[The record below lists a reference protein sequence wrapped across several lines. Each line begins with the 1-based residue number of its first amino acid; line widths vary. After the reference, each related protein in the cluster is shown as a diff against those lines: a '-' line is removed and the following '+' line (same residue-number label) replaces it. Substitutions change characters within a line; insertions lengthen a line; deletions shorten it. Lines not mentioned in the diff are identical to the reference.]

1 MSLLYWLEAIR
12 NPFLDTV
19 VQLITHLGS
28 EMLFIVVGI
37 FMLWCMDKKQGYFI
51 LLTGFFGVYL
61 NQFLKITCRVPRPW
75 VLDPEFTI
83 VESAR
88 AEATGYSFPSG
99 HTQTAIGLFGG
110 LALCR
115 RETWFRIICV
125 VICVLV
131 PFSRMYLGVHTPWD
145 VGVAMVMAAVLA
157 LGMWYLF
164 SKVGYTRKLMF
175 PLLGVLSVM
184 ALAFLLYVLLWQFP
198 ANIDGDNLLSAK
210 ENACTLA
217 GALLGLWVTYLFDD
231 FVRPFHTQ
239 APLLGQILKFVL
251 GFILVLGIMEGSK
264 PLFNLLFGE
273 GDLLARVIRYF
284 LTVLFA
290 GVIWPLTFRFF
301 TKIGKKAQAR
311 S

>member
-1 MSLLYWLEAIR
+1 MSFLYLLESIR
-12 NPFLDTV
+12 NPFLDVV

-61 NQFLKITCRVPRPW
+61 NQFLKILCRVPRPW

-99 HTQTAIGLFGG
+99 HTQTAVGLFGG

-115 RETWFRIICV
+115 RERWFRILCII
-125 VICVLV
+125 ICVLV
-131 PFSRMYLGVHTPWD
+131 PFSRMYLGVHTPLD
-145 VGVAMVMAAVLA
+145 VGVATAMAVVLA
-157 LGMWYLF
+157 LGLWYLF

-175 PLLGVLSVM
+175 PLLACLS
-184 ALAFLLYVLLWQFP
+184 ALAIAFLCYVLLWPFP
-198 ANIDGDNLLSAK
+198 ADIDAENLLSAR
-210 ENACTLA
+210 ETACTLF
-217 GALLGLWVTYLFDD
+217 GALLGLWVTYIFDE
-231 FVRPFHTQ
+231 FVRPFDTK
-239 APLLGQILKFVL
+239 APILGQLLKFSL
-251 GFILVLGIMEGSK
+251 GFHLVLGIMEGSK

-290 GVIWPLTFRFF
+290 GVIWPMTFPFF
-301 TKIGKKAQAR
+301 KKIGGK
-311 S
+311 SDE